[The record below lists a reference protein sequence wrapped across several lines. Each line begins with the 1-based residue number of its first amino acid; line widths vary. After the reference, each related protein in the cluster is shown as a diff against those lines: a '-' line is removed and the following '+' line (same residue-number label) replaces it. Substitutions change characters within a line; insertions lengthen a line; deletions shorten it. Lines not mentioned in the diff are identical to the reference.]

1 MCNISCHC
9 AIPGSWFITQCKS
22 TKLLHQPWSYW
33 TYSEAWDAVVVYL
46 FSTLSSIKADP
57 LNRLKH
63 PGLHSTEPNT
73 CSAVFCSQWPTAY
86 SNFWYHTMGPGMADS
101 DRDKCEM
108 RDKLQQ
114 WHQKMFETYLLNYF
128 FFSTQSQWRLWKLG
142 SILSYTGFITIIW
155 LLDCIKSMQTH
166 QCCIWNQYIFT
177 LIALFT
183 KKAVPVNSYAIFNQV
198 STWATNWHMNDIM
211 VLMIYVIICDHFRA
225 CIWGA
230 SPLHLD
236 LHSRWFATKEAITQP
251 KLILA
256 IIVIL
261 YWLQVHVKAWPWS
274 CTHLNLVRW
283 NYCAFCYRCHNLI
296 SLRNCAK

>member
-114 WHQKMFETYLLNYF
+114 WHQKMFETYLLNYYF
-128 FFSTQSQWRLWKLG
+128 FFYSVTVKVMEAGVYPVIHWVYNHHLTFGLYKEHANTPVLYME
-142 SILSYTGFITIIW
+142 SIYFHS
-155 LLDCIKSMQTH
+155 
-166 QCCIWNQYIFT
+166 
-177 LIALFT
+177 
-183 KKAVPVNSYAIFNQV
+183 NSFVY
-198 STWATNWHMNDIM
+198 
-211 VLMIYVIICDHFRA
+211 
-225 CIWGA
+225 
-230 SPLHLD
+230 
-236 LHSRWFATKEAITQP
+236 
-251 KLILA
+251 
-256 IIVIL
+256 
-261 YWLQVHVKAWPWS
+261 
-274 CTHLNLVRW
+274 
-283 NYCAFCYRCHNLI
+283 
-296 SLRNCAK
+296 

>member
-1 MCNISCHC
+1 MQWLCISSARCHPLKPTLWTDWNILDCTAQSQTH
-9 AIPGSWFITQCKS
+9 ALLSSVASG
-22 TKLLHQPWSYW
+22 LLHTQTSGTTPWDLEWQTVIETNVKWETNFNS
-33 TYSEAWDAVVVYL
+33 D
-46 FSTLSSIKADP
+46 IKKC
-57 LNRLKH
+57 LRLI
-63 PGLHSTEPNT
+63 
-73 CSAVFCSQWPTAY
+73 CWIII
-86 SNFWYHTMGPGMADS
+86 
-101 DRDKCEM
+101 
-108 RDKLQQ
+108 
-114 WHQKMFETYLLNYF
+114 